1 MIQYKGGDGSS
12 KEKAV
17 IILGAE
23 NEFEGV
29 DAEYVWLE
37 EKFGKQDINWE
48 LIFQELI
55 VEESKE
61 YDILR
66 IKFSSG
72 EITEFWFEISNFYGS
87 E

>member
-1 MIQYKGGDGSS
+1 MIQYKGGDGLS
-12 KEKAV
+12 KEKA
-17 IILGAE
+17 IIIHGAE

-29 DAEYVWLE
+29 DAEYTWLE
-37 EKFGKQDINWE
+37 EKFGEQDINWE
-48 LIFQELI
+48 LILQELI

-72 EITEFWFEISNFYGS
+72 EIKDLWFDISNFYGR

>member
-1 MIQYKGGDGSS
+1 MIQYKGGDGTN

-17 IILGAE
+17 IILGAN

-29 DAEYVWLE
+29 DAEYIWLE
-37 EKFGKQDINWE
+37 EKFGEQDVNWE

-55 VEESKE
+55 VEESKQ

-72 EITEFWFEISNFYGS
+72 EIKEYWFDISDFYGR